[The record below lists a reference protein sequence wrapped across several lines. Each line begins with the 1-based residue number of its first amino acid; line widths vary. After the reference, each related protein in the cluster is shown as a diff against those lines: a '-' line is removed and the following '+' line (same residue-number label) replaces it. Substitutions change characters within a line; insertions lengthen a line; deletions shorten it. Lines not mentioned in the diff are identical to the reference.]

1 MFKIAKIEAC
11 AVAIPLKM
19 PIKMSGI
26 LIETCDN
33 LIVKVTDTEGNVGWG
48 EASSAPTMTGE
59 TVEGLVAATNFMAQ
73 RLEGTEIQDQNHL
86 ASTIEPLMVAN
97 HSAKSSID

>member
-1 MFKIAKIEAC
+1 MNKIVKIEDC

-33 LIVKVTDTEGNVGWG
+33 LIVKVTDTEGNVGW
-48 EASSAPTMTGE
+48 EK
-59 TVEGLVAATNFMAQ
+59 LHQ
-73 RLEGTEIQDQNHL
+73 RQQ
-86 ASTIEPLMVAN
+86 
-97 HSAKSSID
+97 

>member
-1 MFKIAKIEAC
+1 MFKIAKIEALC
-11 AVAIPLKM
+11 CSYSTKNANKNVRYFN
-19 PIKMSGI
+19 
-26 LIETCDN
+26 ETCDN

-73 RLEGTEIQDQNHL
+73 RLKVLRYKTKINSLQLLSH
-86 ASTIEPLMVAN
+86 
-97 HSAKSSID
+97 